1 MALARPR
8 CIALAAVK
16 LSAINRRH
24 RGHAH
29 AHAHA
34 YAYPGNNHVRCGIGA
49 YRSTHNSHWG
59 RNTRAPARNR

>member
-24 RGHAH
+24 RGR

-34 YAYPGNNHVRCGIGA
+34 YACPCNSHARCGIGA